1 VNERIVV
8 VIPIRSLRNGKTR
21 LAPVLGPDA
30 RAALL
35 RAAAGRVVEATVA
48 SGIAE
53 SILVVSPDAEALAWA
68 AARGAAVV
76 PLAQPAHHPG
86 LNGSIEAGREWALAR
101 GADAILSLF
110 GDLPLLAADDL
121 VSLAAHPEEVVLGA
135 DRRGEG
141 TNALLLR
148 LSGRGAEFH
157 FAFGE
162 GSLARHLA
170 EAHRLGLDAAVHEAA
185 GTAFDLDTPV
195 DWGDYLDLADAPE
208 PGAPA
213 GRPLACEAGRR

>member
-1 VNERIVV
+1 MSERIVV

-30 RAALL
+30 RASLL
-35 RAAAGRVVEATVA
+35 RAAAARVVDAAVA
-48 SGIAE
+48 SGLAE
-53 SILVVSPDAEALAWA
+53 EVLVVSPDAEVLSWA
-68 AARGAAVV
+68 AARGAGVV

-86 LNGSIEAGREWALAR
+86 LNGAIEAGREWALAR

-110 GDLPLLAADDL
+110 GDLPLLAAGD
-121 VSLAAHPEEVVLGA
+121 LAALAANPEAVVLGA

-148 LSGRGAEFH
+148 LAGRGGKFC

-170 EAHRLGLDAAVHEAA
+170 EARRLGLDAAVHEAA
-185 GTAFDLDTPV
+185 GTGFDLDTPS

-208 PGAPA
+208 LGALA
-213 GRPLACEAGRR
+213 GRPLAYEAGWR

>member
-1 VNERIVV
+1 MLTIGFDGAMTTASASA
-8 VIPIRSLRNGKTR
+8 I
-21 LAPVLGPDA
+21 
-30 RAALL
+30 AAS
-35 RAAAGRVVEATVA
+35 AAGCAR
-48 SGIAE
+48 AE
-53 SILVVSPDAEALAWA
+53 SILVVSPDAEARAGA

-121 VSLAAHPEEVVLGA
+121 VSLAAHPEPVVLGA

-148 LSGRGAEFH
+148 LSGRGAEYH